1 MIRLWV
7 HEISRVF
14 FDRLSFEQDQ
24 MWFYNTLTST
34 IRNKIKDDLKTVLKG
49 TYDQVKYNILT
60 PDPIKVIR
68 FGELL
73 SNQESDRPYEEMVQ
87 TISSFVKFLSSNKF
101 VFLIRLN
108 LLRCSPKSISF

>member
-60 PDPIKVIR
+60 PDPIKIIR

-73 SNQESDRPYEEMVQ
+73 SNQEGDRPYEEMVQ
-87 TISSFVKFLSSNKF
+87 TIRKF
-101 VFLIRLN
+101 FL
-108 LLRCSPKSISF
+108 LLGYKLTCFFIVVD